1 MRAGGIRGRNSWHV
15 GTRKDADYLI
25 MARIRDSALSS
36 LIISFPTI
44 LGESSGEAREPHVTL
59 YGPFRSRSRGDVI
72 LDRIREASSGMNSYS
87 GMIGDVIRLKG
98 VRGGAIAISLSP
110 GVDLTGFYR
119 RLVLALSPVASRCT
133 WIDRDPGNRIF
144 HISLRFNVPFREFDV
159 LWKKVSDL
167 PPSLEYKPGE
177 GKRPVSPLRTYLQAC
192 DSPLTIFRITVLR
205 RGTIWR
211 ELDLP
216 RSLWLSRKEAREM
229 KEWDRTYR
237 KYRIDEGMELHE
249 NAQSTS
255 ARQYVISDLHF
266 GHRNI
271 IHYCRRP
278 FFSSEEMDD
287 VLARNWNHR
296 VAPADE
302 VFFLGDLCHGKNS
315 APASEYLSRLNG
327 RIRMIS
333 GNHDEAI
340 PGAVQS
346 LQFHCDTT
354 DLFLIH
360 DPAQAPADFDGW
372 VIHGHM
378 HNNDIR
384 TYPFINAG
392 IRTIN
397 VSAELVEYTP
407 VSLDEICGFLKR
419 IGPEEKI
426 LSLKEARERYSSR

>member
-1 MRAGGIRGRNSWHV
+1 
-15 GTRKDADYLI
+15 
-25 MARIRDSALSS
+25 MARIRDTALSS
-36 LIISFPTI
+36 LITSFPI
-44 LGESSGEAREPHVTL
+44 IVGASSGEAREPHVTL

-72 LDRIREASSGMNSYS
+72 LDRIREASLGMNSYS
-87 GMIGDVIRLKG
+87 GMIGDLIRLKG
-98 VRGGAIAISLSP
+98 VRGGALAISLSP
-110 GVDLTGFYR
+110 GVDLTGFYQ
-119 RLVLALSPVASRCT
+119 RLVLQLSPVATRCT
-133 WIDRDPGNRIF
+133 WIDRGPGHRIF
-144 HISLRFNVPFREFDV
+144 HISLRFNVPFREFDA
-159 LWKKVSDL
+159 LWKRVSDL
-167 PPSLEYKPGE
+167 TPSGEYKPGE

-216 RSLWLSRKEAREM
+216 RSLWLSRKEAGDM
-229 KEWDRTYR
+229 TEWDRTYR

-249 NAQSTS
+249 NAQGTS
-255 ARQYVISDLHF
+255 PRQYVISDLHL

-278 FFSSEEMDD
+278 FFSSEEMDNI
-287 VLARNWNHR
+287 LTRNWNHKIG
-296 VAPADE
+296 PADE
-302 VFFLGDLCHGKNS
+302 VFYLGDLCHGKNS

-327 RIRMIS
+327 RIHIIS

-360 DPAQAPADFDGW
+360 DPAQAPADFHGW

-378 HNNDIR
+378 HNNDVR
-384 TYPFINAG
+384 TYPFVNAG
-392 IRTIN
+392 TRTIN
-397 VSAELVEYTP
+397 VSAELVDYTP
-407 VSLDEICGFLKR
+407 VSLDEICRFLKR

-426 LSLKEARERYSSR
+426 LSLKEARARYSSG